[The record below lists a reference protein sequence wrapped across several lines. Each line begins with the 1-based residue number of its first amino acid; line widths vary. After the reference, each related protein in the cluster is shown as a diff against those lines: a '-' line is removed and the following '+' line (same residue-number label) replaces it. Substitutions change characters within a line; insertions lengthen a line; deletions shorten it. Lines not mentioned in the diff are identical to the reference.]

1 VLEENPF
8 SNVDLI
14 LERVLANYPVNV
26 QESALTQALRKLLPS
41 VLEGVILFDE
51 NNRLIYISSKASEI
65 IRRTFK
71 GRQFSENIPQ
81 EVVYIKD
88 MMIEAK
94 KKFAQETWMNEFT
107 IFVSHLTVLHIYA
120 RWIQGNSSGQNY
132 LLLKMEDKNQLNH
145 DFLLDEAKR
154 LGLTLREQEVWL
166 LNQTNYTYKQ
176 IAEMLDITLN
186 TVKKHMKSILVKQR
200 LVDEQ

>member
-1 VLEENPF
+1 MLEENPF
-8 SNVDLI
+8 SNLDLI
-14 LERVLANYPVNV
+14 LERVLANHPVNV

-51 NNRLIYISSKASEI
+51 NNRLIYISSRASEI

-94 KKFAQETWMNEFT
+94 KK
-107 IFVSHLTVLHIYA
+107 ICP
-120 RWIQGNSSGQNY
+120 GN
-132 LLLKMEDKNQLNH
+132 
-145 DFLLDEAKR
+145 LDE
-154 LGLTLREQEVWL
+154 
-166 LNQTNYTYKQ
+166 
-176 IAEMLDITLN
+176 
-186 TVKKHMKSILVKQR
+186 
-200 LVDEQ
+200 